1 MYLHHSIGSHLAREH
16 HRDMVARAEHMRTL
30 KLLAAS
36 AAVEDRQ
43 QSQPRLRR
51 ILRVAVRLR
60 LAPQA

>member
-1 MYLHHSIGSHLAREH
+1 MYVHHSIGSNLAREH
-16 HRDMVARAEHMRTL
+16 HRDMVARAERMRTL

>member
-1 MYLHHSIGSHLAREH
+1 MYVHHSIGSNLAREQ

>member
-1 MYLHHSIGSHLAREH
+1 MYVHHSIGSNVAREL

-36 AAVEDRQ
+36 PAVEDRQ
-43 QSQPRLRR
+43 RSRPRLRH
-51 ILRVAVRLR
+51 ILRLAARPR